1 MAIPRDHAV
10 ARNFGLSRGLDD
22 DSFASDLLSAQVT
35 TKRVGKMPAEAW
47 FESVDHDRYEV
58 QEHSVRFPEGIYT
71 VLHLTDE
78 ELLVERLSAKR
89 GVEQCGI
96 GSAKA

>member
-1 MAIPRDHAV
+1 MCSHALAEAIPHCSTPAWP
-10 ARNFGLSRGLDD
+10 A
-22 DSFASDLLSAQVT
+22 A

-47 FESVDHDRYEV
+47 FESVDQDRYEV

-78 ELLVERLSAKR
+78 ELLVERMSAKR
-89 GVEQCGI
+89 GWSNAE
-96 GSAKA
+96 